1 MGTSMR
7 KLLLAFVAILL
18 AGCVTGQSVRQ
29 LAPGMSRAEVIEIMG
44 APDGVQANG
53 EVEILK
59 YANRLMSGFS
69 WDTTDYFVTLREGR
83 VAEYG
88 NGEVRQNAAPQ
99 INIPQST
106 YAPSAAAPIRTTCM
120 KSSEATTGM
129 TKQCVYNCMGSPVVQ
144 TQSSVSLCPLTI
156 ER

>member
-1 MGTSMR
+1 MR
-7 KLLLAFVAILL
+7 KLLLAFIAVML

-29 LAPGMSRAEVIEIMG
+29 LSPGMSRAEVIEIMG
-44 APDGVQANG
+44 APDGVQTNG
-53 EVEILK
+53 SSEVLK

-69 WDTTDYFVTLREGR
+69 WDKTDYFVTLQDGR
-83 VAEYG
+83 VTQYG
-88 NGEVRQNAAPQ
+88 NGEVRQSAPPQ
-99 INIPQST
+99 FNIPQST
-106 YAPSAAAPIRTTCM
+106 YAPAAPMAPIRTTCM
-120 KSSEATTGM
+120 KSSESTTGM